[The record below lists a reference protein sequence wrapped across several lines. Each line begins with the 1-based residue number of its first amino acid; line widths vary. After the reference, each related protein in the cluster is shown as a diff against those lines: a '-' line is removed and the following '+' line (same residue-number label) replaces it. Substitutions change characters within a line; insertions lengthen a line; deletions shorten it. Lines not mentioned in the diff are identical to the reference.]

1 MMFWQTIAPET
12 DGLEFFEMRSDG
24 PLSKQLPRK
33 SEASTLSLRQSLL
46 AMVCLSRIP
55 KLGMLAW
62 GLRVITEN
70 AMATGQPARLAQVQ
84 RAIRLEYF
92 TVFYNLL
99 EGMVSLVLGGLAS
112 SVALIGFGLDS
123 FVESFS
129 GLVVLWRFRGE
140 ARGLIDGTRLESRAI
155 LYVGWSFFLLS
166 GYILFESTQKLW
178 LQLKPDPSPLGILLA
193 VVSLIVMPV
202 LARRK
207 YRVGKVLRSQSM
219 VGDSKQT
226 LACSFLSLALLLG
239 LTVNARLGW
248 WWADPL
254 AALLMVP
261 WLIKE
266 GKEALKGES
275 CCASRREV

>member
-12 DGLEFFEMRSDG
+12 DGLKFFEMRSDG
-24 PLSKQLPRK
+24 PLSKQPPRK
-33 SEASTLSLRQSLL
+33 SEASTLSLQQSLL

-70 AMATGQPARLAQVQ
+70 AMANGQPARLAQVQ

-140 ARGLIDGTRLESRAI
+140 ARGPIDGTRLESRAI

-239 LTVNARLGW
+239 LTMNARLGW

>member
-33 SEASTLSLRQSLL
+33 SEASTLSLQQSLL

-99 EGMVSLVLGGLAS
+99 EGMVSFVLGGLAS

-155 LYVGWSFFLLS
+155 LYVGWSFFLL
-166 GYILFESTQKLW
+166 
-178 LQLKPDPSPLGILLA
+178 
-193 VVSLIVMPV
+193 
-202 LARRK
+202 
-207 YRVGKVLRSQSM
+207 
-219 VGDSKQT
+219 
-226 LACSFLSLALLLG
+226 
-239 LTVNARLGW
+239 
-248 WWADPL
+248 
-254 AALLMVP
+254 
-261 WLIKE
+261 
-266 GKEALKGES
+266 
-275 CCASRREV
+275 

>member
-1 MMFWQTIAPET
+1 MFWQTIAPET

-33 SEASTLSLRQSLL
+33 SEASTLSLQQSLL

-70 AMATGQPARLAQVQ
+70 AMANGQPARLAQVQ

-99 EGMVSLVLGGLAS
+99 EGMVSLVLGGLAN

-140 ARGLIDGTRLESRAI
+140 ARGPIDGTRLESRAI

-166 GYILFESTQKLW
+166 GYIFFESTQKLW

-239 LTVNARLGW
+239 LTMNARLGW